1 MAKGQQR
8 AQQNVEIFP
17 DRLKQLEDQLADI
30 AAQQAAILSA
40 QSSRMVPTKVNRPI
54 SPSSSS
60 SGSDSEKEAEVK
72 SLPKTVRL
80 SKTRSARK
88 YSSQR
93 NPVSQSGT
101 ESRRKK
107 ITSVDQDK
115 RRRDQIAVKKP
126 AHSTGSS
133 SSPAMSELIAEL
145 DQERDRRFKAEQ
157 AARKLVE
164 HLKSMQRK
172 VSEEQRQQESVIV
185 KLSQLQKIL
194 HQEKDEKVKFQ
205 EEYEKQ
211 QSHIRKMNEELLLY
225 QEQAEECKQALRDT
239 ENAAFKLE
247 TERLQEQASQN
258 KWKQE
263 AQMRSQATK
272 RELELSRQSIKHY
285 KEEVEKLQALLAAR
299 EQEHMVQ
306 MASRIDPSR
315 PEIKGIIRLEL
326 EKEREMFSF
335 KIKHLEEKLGQK
347 EKAYVE
353 LEDEFRMALHIEEN
367 RFREVQVAFEK
378 AAQDANQYRRAG
390 QVASEKETKVTSML
404 TEMTTVVKEQKE
416 RIATLV
422 KSRKEAVDDYKGRWK
437 ESEENLQRTRRE
449 NVRLAIVEEENCKL
463 SAQIAGQESVIEGL
477 RQERK
482 LWGHELAQQGASLA
496 QDRGQMEA
504 KIANLE
510 GELTDLRR
518 QTERDAD
525 TILIKK
531 KMLEDQTE
539 TIRQLKKTVTQ
550 QSEELH
556 FADDRTTEA
565 CGELESRLTEEQ
577 DKNQEL
583 QDRVDALSERKI
595 NLKEELAT
603 TKDELE
609 RCKSTHAKLKE
620 HWESRLEAM
629 SELERE
635 MERVKETFA
644 AKVKELTDSK
654 RRVEE
659 ECRAAVSRLHSCDD
673 AFRKQLEGKERSH
686 EAALIQL
693 RKEMN
698 EEVDATNQRV
708 VDVEDEMRQVLTE
721 SAMERKA
728 MESRLL
734 KLSRAF
740 QEVEQGLT

>member
-247 TERLQEQASQN
+247 TERLQEQASQVPSLGSSCQQIEIRLCRTN
-258 KWKQE
+258 GSRRLRCVVRQLNESWSLVVRASNIIKKRWKSCKLCWQLE
-263 AQMRSQATK
+263 SKSTWFRWH
-272 RELELSRQSIKHY
+272 LELI
-285 KEEVEKLQALLAAR
+285 
-299 EQEHMVQ
+299 
-306 MASRIDPSR
+306 
-315 PEIKGIIRLEL
+315 
-326 EKEREMFSF
+326 
-335 KIKHLEEKLGQK
+335 
-347 EKAYVE
+347 
-353 LEDEFRMALHIEEN
+353 
-367 RFREVQVAFEK
+367 
-378 AAQDANQYRRAG
+378 
-390 QVASEKETKVTSML
+390 
-404 TEMTTVVKEQKE
+404 
-416 RIATLV
+416 LV
-422 KSRKEAVDDYKGRWK
+422 
-437 ESEENLQRTRRE
+437 
-449 NVRLAIVEEENCKL
+449 
-463 SAQIAGQESVIEGL
+463 GL
-477 RQERK
+477 R
-482 LWGHELAQQGASLA
+482 
-496 QDRGQMEA
+496 
-504 KIANLE
+504 
-510 GELTDLRR
+510 
-518 QTERDAD
+518 
-525 TILIKK
+525 
-531 KMLEDQTE
+531 
-539 TIRQLKKTVTQ
+539 
-550 QSEELH
+550 
-556 FADDRTTEA
+556 
-565 CGELESRLTEEQ
+565 
-577 DKNQEL
+577 
-583 QDRVDALSERKI
+583 
-595 NLKEELAT
+595 
-603 TKDELE
+603 
-609 RCKSTHAKLKE
+609 
-620 HWESRLEAM
+620 
-629 SELERE
+629 
-635 MERVKETFA
+635 
-644 AKVKELTDSK
+644 
-654 RRVEE
+654 
-659 ECRAAVSRLHSCDD
+659 
-673 AFRKQLEGKERSH
+673 
-686 EAALIQL
+686 
-693 RKEMN
+693 
-698 EEVDATNQRV
+698 
-708 VDVEDEMRQVLTE
+708 
-721 SAMERKA
+721 
-728 MESRLL
+728 
-734 KLSRAF
+734 
-740 QEVEQGLT
+740 